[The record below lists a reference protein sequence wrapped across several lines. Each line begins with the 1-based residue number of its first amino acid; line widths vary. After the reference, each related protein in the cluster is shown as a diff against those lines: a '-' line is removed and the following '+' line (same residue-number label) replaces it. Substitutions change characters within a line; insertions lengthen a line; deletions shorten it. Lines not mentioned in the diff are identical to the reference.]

1 MIHNQTLGACYAG
14 GGRCRFRVWAPLA
27 ERVEVHLLSP
37 PERVVPLQRDAKG
50 YYQAL
55 LEEIDPGTQYLYRL
69 NGEKER
75 SDPASR
81 YQPQGI
87 HGPSQVVDP
96 HFAWTDRSWVGRP
109 LRDYVLY
116 EIHVGTYTPQG
127 SFEAIIPHLDRL
139 QELGITALELMPV
152 AQFPG
157 GRNWGYDGVYPFA
170 VQNTYGGPEGLKN
183 LVNACHQKGLAVVLD
198 VVYNHLGPEGNYLWD
213 FGPYF
218 TDRYKTPWGACL
230 NFDGPHNDEVRR
242 FFIENALYWVTECHV
257 DALRLDAV
265 HAILDFSAKPFL
277 EELAQVVHE
286 EAERLGRPVLIIP
299 ESALND
305 TRLIHPAE
313 LGGFGHDAQWNDDFH
328 HALHSLLTGERSG
341 YYQDFGQFR
350 HLVKAFGDGYVYDGQ
365 YSAFRRRRHGRSS
378 RDIPAHRFVVF
389 AQNHDQ
395 VGNRMRGE
403 RLSSLVSFEALKLAA
418 GAVILSPFVP
428 LLFMGEEYGET
439 APFPYFVSHSDPG
452 LVEAVRKGRKAEFA
466 SFGWRKEPPDP
477 QDEGTFLSARLDH
490 DLRLEGNH
498 QVLFD
503 FNKELLRMRRE
514 ISPFTRMD
522 KRAMEITA
530 LEKDEVLFLRR
541 WSEAEEAA
549 LVLHF
554 GQRPRTVT
562 LPLPGGEWT
571 KELDSSDD
579 RWGGPGS
586 RVPDDITSDGEA
598 TLTLQPQTIGI
609 LTSRKDILN

>member
-1 MIHNQTLGACYAG
+1 
-14 GGRCRFRVWAPLA
+14 
-27 ERVEVHLLSP
+27 VHLLSP

-69 NGEKER
+69 NGEKEWP
-75 SDPASR
+75 DPASR

-96 HFAWTDRSWVGRP
+96 HLAWADRSWVGLP

-139 QELGITALELMPV
+139 KELGVTAIELMPV

-157 GRNWGYDGVYPFA
+157 ARNWGYDGVYPFA

-183 LVNACHQKGLAVVLD
+183 LVDACHQKGLALVLD
-198 VVYNHLGPEGNYLWD
+198 VVYNHLGPEGNYFPD

-230 NFDGPHNDEVRR
+230 NFDGPHSDEVRR
-242 FFIENALYWVTECHV
+242 FFIENALYWITECHV
-257 DALRLDAV
+257 DALRLDAI
-265 HAILDFSAKPFL
+265 HAILDFSARPFL
-277 EELAQVVHE
+277 EELACIVHE
-286 EAERLGRPVLIIP
+286 EAERLGRRVFLIP

-305 TRLIHPAE
+305 TRLIRPAE

-341 YYQDFGQFR
+341 YYQDFGHFG
-350 HLVKAFGDGYVYDGQ
+350 HLVKAFRDGYVYDGQ
-365 YSAFRRRRHGRSS
+365 YSAFRRRMHGHSS
-378 RDIPAHRFVVF
+378 RDIPAYRFVVF
-389 AQNHDQ
+389 SQNHDQ

-477 QDEGTFLSARLDH
+477 QDAGAFLSARLDH

-514 ISPFTRMD
+514 ISPLTRMD

-541 WSEAEEAA
+541 WSGAEEAA

-562 LPLPGGEWT
+562 LPLPGGEWS